1 MKAQGSRDDP
11 KLHTRPPLARDGAKT
26 GYSCTCIKTT
36 PKSGQARR
44 GLDRAL
50 AVGGGLGGGGMHRL
64 GACRGGR
71 GQGQGG
77 GAGGRRSPAGRR
89 RRVAPS
95 ASAYRQ

>member
-44 GLDRAL
+44 GLDGAQRGMAINFIGW
-50 AVGGGLGGGGMHRL
+50 GGGHAKGKKKTAMVAVRVGMGIVKR
-64 GACRGGR
+64 
-71 GQGQGG
+71 
-77 GAGGRRSPAGRR
+77 
-89 RRVAPS
+89 
-95 ASAYRQ
+95 

>member
-44 GLDRAL
+44 GLD
-50 AVGGGLGGGGMHRL
+50 
-64 GACRGGR
+64 GAPRGCMGVAWVYGR
-71 GQGQGG
+71 GAWGMG
-77 GAGGRRSPAGRR
+77 GAQGRVRR
-89 RRVAPS
+89 A
-95 ASAYRQ
+95 ATGLRQPGSGL